1 MEGLGARYRPVAGDL
16 MSVTIDIVDQDV
28 FTALRALLIGILPT
42 NTPVVQGQVN
52 LVAMPTTG
60 FVVMTSLSQDRLS
73 TNTHT
78 YDKTLQTKTVNVP
91 TKYEI
96 QLDFYGA
103 TSQAWSAEVQALFRD
118 SYAIENMP
126 SNIVPLY
133 ADDPMQ
139 LPLINGEEQFEQRWK
154 IAAALQY
161 NPIITVS
168 QQSALTVN
176 IALKEVDTT
185 FTP

>member
-1 MEGLGARYRPVAGDL
+1 MAA
-16 MSVTIDIVDQDV
+16 SIDIVDQDV
-28 FTALRALLIGILPT
+28 FTALVSLLAGILPA

-73 TNTHT
+73 TNVHT
-78 YDKTLQTKTVNVP
+78 YDKNAQTKAITVP

-103 TSQAWSAEVQALFRD
+103 TSQAWSMEVQTLFRD
-118 SYAIENMP
+118 SYAVENMP

-133 ADDPMQ
+133 ADNPMQ
-139 LPLINGEEQFEQRWK
+139 LPLINGEEQYEQRWK
-154 IAAALQY
+154 ITAAIQY
-161 NPIITVS
+161 NPIITVT

-176 IALKEVDTT
+176 IAIKEVDTT